1 MKYLEHKHRQDILQ
15 CLPSNAVCAELGVY
29 MGRFA
34 SMIIRFLK
42 PKRLYLVDP
51 YWKIGSDAFWGKD
64 SHEQALSSAIGRL
77 KKWDND
83 NVAVMVIDFDFLFLK
98 DLPDKFFDWVFLDS
112 THMYED
118 TLKELEVIAPKIKDG
133 GFIAGHDWHDNTGHK
148 HAGVTKAI
156 CEWLE
161 AHPEYELII
170 RDNFSHWIL
179 EHTPNKAAMLTCS
192 EVWHD
197 SM

>member
-15 CLPSNAVCAELGVY
+15 YLPSNAVCAELGVY
-29 MGRFA
+29 AGRFA
-34 SMIIRFLK
+34 SMILRFSK
-42 PKRLYLVDP
+42 PKRLFLVDP
-51 YWKIGSDAFWGKD
+51 YWKKYGDAFWNNQNP
-64 SHEQALSSAIGRL
+64 EQVLSSAISRL
-77 KKWDND
+77 RKWDKD
-83 NVAVMVIDFDFLFLK
+83 NVAVLVTDFDYLFLK

-133 GFIAGHDWHDNTGHK
+133 GFIAGHDWQDKIGHR
-148 HAGVTKAI
+148 HAGVKKAI

-161 AHPEYELII
+161 VHPEYELII

-179 EHTPNKAAMLTCS
+179 EHTLKKSAEMA
-192 EVWHD
+192 
-197 SM
+197 